1 MTGEVIAETV
11 VVIHRGASLEGNV
24 TAKAI
29 SVEKGGIFSGQLII
43 GSSGL
48 TQAELLP
55 VTKEPVAPGP
65 RIFLLPES
73 PCRSPRPR
81 PSG

>member
-11 VVIHRGASLEGNV
+11 VVIHRNASLEGNV

-29 SVEKGGIFSGQLII
+29 SVEKGGLFSGQLII

-55 VTKEPVAPGP
+55 MQKDSGAPASALPLGGIVAPIP
-65 RIFLLPES
+65 AT
-73 PCRSPRPR
+73 
-81 PSG
+81 